1 MYKYFVLIASIS
13 CLFVSCD
20 SDDNVLAGNG
30 SLELVF
36 KARFGDRPM
45 VQGSQNVYDYFGLGT
60 IYFDRADFF
69 YSNMRLISSKDT
81 VLVKDV
87 DYVSLMLH
95 HTSVALAEEGLKI
108 KFPNI
113 PAGNYDSLNFNIG
126 LTPEQNKTKP
136 VNYQTTHPLG
146 EGTRYWSAWNSYI
159 FSKTEGVFNN
169 GLDNP
174 FSYHSG
180 FDDAMKTLRF
190 GKAIS
195 IRHNEKTTIEI
206 WIDYKKLFLENSTP
220 LDIQSLPQIHNMSF
234 LMLAFMNRF
243 HEAVTIK

>member
-1 MYKYFVLIASIS
+1 MFI
-13 CLFVSCD
+13 SCD
-20 SDDNVLAGNG
+20 SDDNVSAGNG

-36 KARFGDRPM
+36 KARFGDKPM

-60 IYFDRADFF
+60 IYFDRADFY
-69 YSNMRLISSKDT
+69 YSDLKLIGTKDT

-108 KFPNI
+108 NFKNI
-113 PAGNYDSLNFNIG
+113 PAGSYDSLIFNIG
-126 LTPEQNKTKP
+126 LNPEQNKTRP
-136 VNYQTTHPLG
+136 VDYQTTHPLG

-159 FSKTEGVFNN
+159 FSKTEGMFNN
-169 GLDNP
+169 GTDNP

-195 IRHNEKTTIEI
+195 IRHNENTTIEI
-206 WIDYKKLFLENSTP
+206 WIDYKKLFQDGASA
-220 LDIQSLPQIHNMSF
+220 LDIPSIPQIHKMSF
-234 LMLAFMNRF
+234 LMIAFMNRF
-243 HEAVTIK
+243 HEAVSVK